1 MLKIAVIAI
10 TILGYTHASPPLKG
24 QLDPRQL
31 TISEVKEDTIV
42 PLHSIVD
49 NTIVDIDETKTDA
62 EVEPPFGWNPP
73 GANEEKTVPKDLV
86 RMPGTKWC
94 GPGWRTDKAMKFG
107 GYAASDRCCRHH
119 DLVCPLSINP
129 GETMYGLLN
138 DKFHT
143 VMHCSCDDRFRS
155 CLKMVN
161 NQAADIVGNLFFNIG
176 KTPCFVFR
184 VDEVCHSRNW
194 WGQCLQKSEQPVAIW
209 RKAVPY

>member
-1 MLKIAVIAI
+1 MLNIVLAAFL
-10 TILGYTHASPPLKG
+10 TIGCTYASPTLKG
-24 QLDPRQL
+24 QLDPRPL
-31 TISEVKEDTIV
+31 TISEIKEEAIV
-42 PLHSIVD
+42 PLLSIVEQRNATD
-49 NTIVDIDETKTDA
+49 QEAVDLEI
-62 EVEPPFGWNPP
+62 EPPIGWNPP
-73 GANEEKTVPKDLV
+73 GANEEKVFPKDLV

-138 DKFHT
+138 DKFHA

>member
-1 MLKIAVIAI
+1 MLNIFLVAFV
-10 TILGYTHASPPLKG
+10 TIGCTHATPPIKG

-31 TISEVKEDTIV
+31 TISEIKEEAIV
-42 PLHSIVD
+42 PLLSIIDQTNATDQEAVD
-49 NTIVDIDETKTDA
+49 V
-62 EVEPPFGWNPP
+62 EVEPPIGWNPP
-73 GANEEKTVPKDLV
+73 GANEEKTLPKDLV

-129 GETMYGLLN
+129 GETLYGLLN
-138 DKFHT
+138 DKFHA

-184 VDEVCHSRNW
+184 VEEVCHSRNW

>member
-1 MLKIAVIAI
+1 MPNIVLAAFL
-10 TILGYTHASPPLKG
+10 TIGCTYASPTLKG
-24 QLDPRQL
+24 QLDPRPL
-31 TISEVKEDTIV
+31 TISEIKEEAIV
-42 PLHSIVD
+42 PLLSIVEQRNATD
-49 NTIVDIDETKTDA
+49 QEAVDLEI
-62 EVEPPFGWNPP
+62 EPPIGWNRP
-73 GANEEKTVPKDLV
+73 GANEEKVFPKDLV

-138 DKFHT
+138 DKFHA

-184 VDEVCHSRNW
+184 VEEVCHSRNW
-194 WGQCLQKSEQPVAIW
+194 WGQCLQKSVEPVAIW

>member
-1 MLKIAVIAI
+1 M
-10 TILGYTHASPPLKG
+10 G
-24 QLDPRQL
+24 
-31 TISEVKEDTIV
+31 VKEDAIV
-42 PLHSIVD
+42 PLLSIVD
-49 NTIVDIDETKTDA
+49 NTIVDIDETKTDL

-138 DKFHT
+138 DKFHA
-143 VMHCSCDDRFRS
+143 VMHC
-155 CLKMVN
+155 
-161 NQAADIVGNLFFNIG
+161 NLFFNIG
-176 KTPCFVFR
+176 RTPCFVFR

-194 WGQCLQKSEQPVAIW
+194 WGQCL
-209 RKAVPY
+209 